1 MAINGLSQF
10 FSYFYHFLCDKRIGH
25 AFQGDLLQSSE
36 AQFSAHNMMAPIQS
50 TWRNLELVPL
60 LVHVFILC
68 LNTVYIYILQFMQD
82 ISSDDVKLIFCVGVK
97 GRSSFTARYCFID
110 INYRFTQFGL
120 NLVRKNK
127 NPFHKHP
134 YGKKENI
141 LKEFLE
147 QFRKMLHFFLIAC
160 FDSNASLSS
169 IFIQN
174 FRCLHTVYARVS
186 NI

>member
-1 MAINGLSQF
+1 
-10 FSYFYHFLCDKRIGH
+10 
-25 AFQGDLLQSSE
+25 
-36 AQFSAHNMMAPIQS
+36 
-50 TWRNLELVPL
+50 
-60 LVHVFILC
+60 
-68 LNTVYIYILQFMQD
+68 MQD
-82 ISSDDVKLIFCVGVK
+82 ISSDDVKLVFCVGVK
-97 GRSSFTARYCFID
+97 GRSSFTARYRFID
-110 INYRFTQFGL
+110 IVYRYQLSFYLVWL

-147 QFRKMLHFFLIAC
+147 PFRKMLHFFLIAC